1 MSTATAAVD
10 PMTISVEA
18 ALRADLPAGAE
29 PVDPRGLLARVVR
42 PCPSHSHD
50 ARCVARSAEGRLLYW
65 CGHGGGHHFSIH

>member
-1 MSTATAAVD
+1 MSTAIAVVD

-18 ALRADLPAGAE
+18 ALRAGLPTGAE

-50 ARCVARSAEGRLLYW
+50 AKCVARSAEGRLLYW
-65 CGHGGGHHFSIH
+65 CGREGGHYFSIH